1 MAQDIRELL
10 RQDKAI
16 PSERLQDG
24 HQARFMARL
33 EKELPERKTKSSNYG
48 WLKIAASVAIIFSIS
63 ITAFNQFGGK
73 DNTGTEVVDAE
84 TTKNATV
91 VLNKQSSGLADMHPE
106 YEKVENYLLTSIKF
120 QLSEITVNDKN
131 RELVESFK
139 VRLSNLDKEY
149 QNLNKEL
156 MEVGPNLESIE
167 AMKENLTLRLSLLE
181 QLKEKLEELEKI
193 ENEGYDEIQA

>member
-16 PSERLQDG
+16 DG
-24 HQARFMARL
+24 HHARFMARL
-33 EKELPERKTKSSNYG
+33 EKELPERKTKSFNYG

-73 DNTGTEVVDAE
+73 DNTGTEVVDTE
-84 TTKNATV
+84 NTKNATV

-139 VRLSNLDKEY
+139 MRLSNLDKEY

-181 QLKEKLEELEKI
+181 RLKEKLEELEKI